1 MRTEMHSTFRDIYKL
16 QENLNLAPTALQD
29 YLNSDGDTEPMNELN
44 KRKIQKQDSLN
55 MEGLLTTEELT
66 HALFKVMKGGTS
78 PGIDGFTVNYI

>member
-1 MRTEMHSTFRDIYKL
+1 
-16 QENLNLAPTALQD
+16 
-29 YLNSDGDTEPMNELN
+29 MNELN

-55 MEGLLTTEELT
+55 MECLLTTEELT